1 MNSALKKVGI
11 IVVYMILG
19 YLLECFCEIIHSDYL
34 ESIYRT
40 PFFAVLITLT
50 VFSFTLFSYIAGKIC
65 LLESQ
70 LETNLKRTRKE
81 IKYAFVELVT
91 CDILC
96 IVLLVLFFSDIT
108 DKKFMHIV
116 ILSLLNTL
124 FILVIH
130 ILIDLG
136 RSIFM
141 LFEYEGKIR
150 DVLRNKKVD
159 SSRI

>member
-1 MNSALKKVGI
+1 MNSAFKKLGI

-34 ESIYRT
+34 VSIYRT

-50 VFSFTLFSYIAGKIC
+50 VFSFTLFSYIAGKIS
-65 LLESQ
+65 LLENQ
-70 LETNLKRTRKE
+70 LKINLKATRME
-81 IKYAFVELVT
+81 IKYAFVELVL

-96 IVLLVLFFSDIT
+96 FVLLILFFSDIT
-108 DKKFMHIV
+108 TNKFWHIA
-116 ILSLLNTL
+116 ILSALNTL

-150 DVLRNKKVD
+150 DILRKRNYD
-159 SSRI
+159 QCAE